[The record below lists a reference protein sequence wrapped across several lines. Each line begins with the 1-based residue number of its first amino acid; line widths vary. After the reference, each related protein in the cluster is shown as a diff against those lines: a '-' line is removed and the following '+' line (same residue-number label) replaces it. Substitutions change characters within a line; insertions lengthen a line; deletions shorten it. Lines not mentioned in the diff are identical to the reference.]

1 MVRSDQLLKVA
12 QCVLCQTA
20 KLDELITSLGNMG
33 YLEEKDYTTLDN
45 MEKYGGSF
53 VKALANAA
61 RHADSINLAKIKETW
76 SDYWHQYENM

>member
-1 MVRSDQLLKVA
+1 
-12 QCVLCQTA
+12 
-20 KLDELITSLGNMG
+20 MG